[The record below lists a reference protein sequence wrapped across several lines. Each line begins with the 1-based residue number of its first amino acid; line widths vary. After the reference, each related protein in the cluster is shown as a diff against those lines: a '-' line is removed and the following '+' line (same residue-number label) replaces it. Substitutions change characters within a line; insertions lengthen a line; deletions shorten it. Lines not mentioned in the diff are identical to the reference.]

1 MRVIGVIKSFLQ
13 TIITWCD
20 VISHGVT
27 SYHVVKATH
36 LLTLLPSQAACE
48 VIEFALDTG
57 MRLLYLLLCV
67 LAVLRALVITFPYSN
82 TLSRYRTIT
91 LRIIILSVLLLS
103 GQSLVPVILRLNRDD
118 LEPCRSTLK
127 QAFTNQTVYRAWRI
141 CTVFL
146 QVTLAMVVMLLANAV
161 SVHRL
166 LKSRTA
172 RNCAK
177 RNARNSAAITTVVL
191 TMSFF
196 LLHISG
202 VVYMSCVTAG
212 AEIEMNHFIANGI
225 SLLSPV
231 VDPAVYFLR
240 LANPCCQ
247 TVKQTLSSGSRHSRT
262 QITDLVSRGSY
273 RMSGFKLLPGSRK
286 ASLCRS
292 LSRSPPKSIGSG
304 GQLNNIQEREYIQEK
319 AYIQEKECK
328 ERLVRTVEC
337 QVEEKIVENGDCGE
351 HVTAV

>member
-1 MRVIGVIKSFLQ
+1 M
-13 TIITWCD
+13 
-20 VISHGVT
+20 
-27 SYHVVKATH
+27 
-36 LLTLLPSQAACE
+36 
-48 VIEFALDTG
+48 IEFALDTG
-57 MRLLYLLLCV
+57 MRLLYLLLCL

-82 TLSRYRTIT
+82 TLSRYRRIM
-91 LRIIILSVLLLS
+91 LRIIIISVLLLT
-103 GQSLVPVILRLNRDD
+103 GQSLVPIIMRLNRDD
-118 LEPCRSTLK
+118 LDDCQLSLK
-127 QAFTNQTVYRAWRI
+127 KTFTNKTAYKAWRI

-177 RNARNSAAITTVVL
+177 RNARNSAAVTTVVL

-202 VVYMSCVTAG
+202 VVYMSLFTAG
-212 AEIEMNHFIANGI
+212 IKIEMDHFIANGI

-240 LANPCCQ
+240 LASSCQ
-247 TVKQTLSSGSRHSRT
+247 TVARTISSGSRTSRT
-262 QITDLVSRGSY
+262 QLTDLVSRGSY
-273 RMSGFKLLPGSRK
+273 RMSSFRLLPNGSRK

-292 LSRSPPKSIGSG
+292 SSRSPPKCLGFD
-304 GQLNNIQEREYIQEK
+304 GQVREQLK
-319 AYIQEKECK
+319 
-328 ERLVRTVEC
+328 RTVEC
-337 QVEEKIVENGDCGE
+337 QVEERLVELENGECAE
-351 HVTAV
+351 HVTVV